1 MSSVLQSL
9 QYSFHLVNGIGFTQM
24 EMLRFTLKFVFSLMD
39 PVVWSDCLE
48 SEFGT
53 STVWY
58 QQFNLCYVQ
67 YGWFSGLLLCLSPC
81 DACLTNRGGGTGLA
95 NPWSAVKSSLLKV
108 PNLGLV
114 SSGCLNPMD
123 GWGRLPGSCCSPCP
137 FWLPSTSF
145 FHSMLNSE
153 GGRCCLSLCSLKI
166 FPALGLKLSTVVV
179 ASISESLL
187 SPTVNWK
194 QNKDFSCEMFLFQE
208 YSYNSNWAATAIVR
222 RLTVFLKFI
231 ALRLGPAP
239 NTLRFDLQTS
249 LSSKQWH
256 LEISHCQRVLLFLSW
271 HFPKLFRS
279 DRTWNKWSTPYP
291 LWATWG
297 LVPSGVQARQM
308 SFSYPHIQA

>member
-123 GWGRLPGSCCSPCP
+123 GWGRLPGSWCSPCP

-187 SPTVNWK
+187 SPTLEDVLFLTRS
-194 QNKDFSCEMFLFQE
+194 FSGSLVFLGSERNLFVF
-208 YSYNSNWAATAIVR
+208 AAAGLSLDRLLVFR
-222 RLTVFLKFI
+222 RLS
-231 ALRLGPAP
+231 LRLCRRRIRISLACFSFASAARLCRLYDMVW
-239 NTLRFDLQTS
+239 NRKAAVTFWKAQCQMCWALHTLQT
-249 LSSKQWH
+249 
-256 LEISHCQRVLLFLSW
+256 RLFCFDILIITINSC
-271 HFPKLFRS
+271 K
-279 DRTWNKWSTPYP
+279 
-291 LWATWG
+291 
-297 LVPSGVQARQM
+297 
-308 SFSYPHIQA
+308 